1 MEILRKECSKLSSE
15 FFRSY
20 DQQVIKIDRE
30 NGLKGLQSEKARGNP
45 GVTHMHTFLSGGE
58 VFRGST
64 STLLLHSQRKLVLKV
79 QLTIL

>member
-1 MEILRKECSKLSSE
+1 MLKVKFR

-30 NGLKGLQSEKARGNP
+30 NGLKGLQSEKPRGDP

-58 VFRGST
+58 VFQGSPPAPCCCT
-64 STLLLHSQRKLVLKV
+64 HKENWYLKCC
-79 QLTIL
+79 